1 MSPKQAAVPTAL
13 QNGAVSSLPTSNNSP
28 PQLTDNPPS
37 VNAARHTTLNIGAAP
52 FISRTSITDDAGN
65 RPQYTRSYSEPAQ
78 PAKRSFDA
86 RNLTQMKMDSTPRFP
101 VIDLTQNSSSTS
113 IPVGYLNFQIFT
125 FQKQFHCGCAN
136 GLP

>member
-1 MSPKQAAVPTAL
+1 MSPKKTAVPTAL
-13 QNGAVSSLPTSNNSP
+13 QNGAVLSHTTCSNSP
-28 PQLTDNPPS
+28 PQLTDISLS
-37 VNAARHTTLNIGAAP
+37 VHAARPTTLNIGAAP
-52 FISRTSITDDAGN
+52 FISRTSITEDAGN

-86 RNLTQMKMDSTPRFP
+86 RNLPQMNMDTTPRFP
-101 VIDLTQNSSSTS
+101 VIDLTQNSSATS